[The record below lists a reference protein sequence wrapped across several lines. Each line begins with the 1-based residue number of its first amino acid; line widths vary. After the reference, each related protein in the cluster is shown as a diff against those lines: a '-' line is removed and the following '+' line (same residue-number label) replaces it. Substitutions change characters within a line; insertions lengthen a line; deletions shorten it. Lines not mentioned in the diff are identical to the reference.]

1 MTVSTLR
8 PASSASTA
16 SSWPGRKS
24 SKPKIS
30 FRISCFELRLAPS
43 RFIKLVPE
51 LGSRL
56 RGLPPEPE
64 GLKGGGQGGIRTP
77 GTVTR
82 TPHFECGAFDHSATC
97 PAQTQ
102 ILKTARKRNVAVG
115 PITLRRRAVRA
126 RTAHPVRVPE
136 FAPES
141 G

>member
-43 RFIKLVPE
+43 RFIKLLPE

-64 GLKGGGQGGIRTP
+64 GLKGGGQGVLFFSVRRVPKLSESSKKAIFHR
-77 GTVTR
+77 
-82 TPHFECGAFDHSATC
+82 AFLSLEFREVPLALASMSGVD
-97 PAQTQ
+97 PDD
-102 ILKTARKRNVAVG
+102 
-115 PITLRRRAVRA
+115 RRA
-126 RTAHPVRVPE
+126 
-136 FAPES
+136 
-141 G
+141 

>member
-30 FRISCFELRLAPS
+30 FKISCFELRLAPS

-64 GLKGGGQGGIRTP
+64 GLKGGGQGGHRPTSIRVHQRPNWT
-77 GTVTR
+77 GFR
-82 TPHFECGAFDHSATC
+82 ASSKNFDE
-97 PAQTQ
+97 
-102 ILKTARKRNVAVG
+102 I
-115 PITLRRRAVRA
+115 
-126 RTAHPVRVPE
+126 
-136 FAPES
+136 ES

>member
-64 GLKGGGQGGIRTP
+64 GLQGGNHIARDEP
-77 GTVTR
+77 HCSNWLGLCRGNGYQQRCQQPASVTR
-82 TPHFECGAFDHSATC
+82 ETLPRRG
-97 PAQTQ
+97 
-102 ILKTARKRNVAVG
+102 LKGQYVVKYLVKYLLTTWSWG
-115 PITLRRRAVRA
+115 
-126 RTAHPVRVPE
+126 
-136 FAPES
+136 
-141 G
+141 